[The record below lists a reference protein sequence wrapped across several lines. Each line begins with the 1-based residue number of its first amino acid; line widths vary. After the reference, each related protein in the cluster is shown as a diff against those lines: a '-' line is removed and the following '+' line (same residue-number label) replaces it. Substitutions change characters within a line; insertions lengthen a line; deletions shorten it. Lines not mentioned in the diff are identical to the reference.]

1 MFVKNN
7 TTGKCYIDCVE
18 VTPEE
23 YESQK
28 AEFWANYV
36 PTEPDP
42 DPELSDSEALAI
54 ILGGGSV

>member
-18 VTPEE
+18 VTPDE
-23 YESQK
+23 YESRK
-28 AEFWANYV
+28 AEFWASHV
-36 PTEPDP
+36 PSETDP
-42 DPELSDSEALAI
+42 DPELTDSEALAI